1 MILRKAYQFKLK
13 PDGAERRKL
22 AQFCGCAR
30 YVYNRG
36 LAWNNDGS
44 VYFFVS
50 GRNLSVGRSDSPP
63 SFWRPVTPQKE
74 GLSSP
79 PRRQAIERVGKH
91 SWNSAGPKGVARG
104 ASICREMVLARPER
118 LLTACGV
125 RGMKAE
131 HRPPILPSHAA
142 ASAGVTGA
150 APLSRRRSI
159 GRRW

>member
-1 MILRKAYQFKLK
+1 MSKIYRISEFARRIGRSPSTVRRWEAEGKLHPK
-13 PDGAERRKL
+13 RL
-22 AQFCGCAR
+22 ASG
-30 YVYNRG
+30 
-36 LAWNNDGS
+36 GS